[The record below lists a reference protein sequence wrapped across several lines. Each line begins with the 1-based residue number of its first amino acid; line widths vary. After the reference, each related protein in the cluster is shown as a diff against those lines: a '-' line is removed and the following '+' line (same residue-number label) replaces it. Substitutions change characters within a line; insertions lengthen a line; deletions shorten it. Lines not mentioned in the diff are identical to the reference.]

1 MRQKVEVVNY
11 DPDWPQVFEGLKAR
25 IWPVVAD
32 FVVSIEHVGSTS
44 VAGLAAKPVIDMD
57 IIVPSQAE
65 ILLAVE
71 RLATLGYEHR
81 GNLGLE
87 GREAFFNPPDLPR
100 HNLYVCL
107 QGSTALQNHLTLRE
121 YLRAHPEAARAY
133 GELKKGLAQKHT
145 YDIGGY
151 VEEKTD
157 FILGI
162 LRQQGLNAEQLESIR
177 ADNLNPKR

>member
-1 MRQKVEVVNY
+1 MQKVEVVDY
-11 DPDWPQVFEGLKAR
+11 DSAWPQIFEELKAK

-32 FVVSIEHVGSTS
+32 FAVSIEHVGSTS
-44 VAGLAAKPVIDMD
+44 VPGLAAKPIIDMD
-57 IIVPSQAE
+57 IIVPTQAE
-65 ILLAVE
+65 VGVAVE
-71 RLATLGYEHR
+71 RLATFGYEHR

-107 QGSTALQNHLTLRE
+107 QGGTALQNHLTLRD
-121 YLRAHPEAARAY
+121 YLRAHPEAAKAY
-133 GELKKGLAQKHT
+133 GELKKQLAQKHT

-162 LRQQGLNAEQLESIR
+162 LEQQGLNAEQLDLIR
-177 ADNLNPKR
+177 EGNLNPKR